1 MSLLCHLQE
10 SGKNTIKVAVTD
22 EMIDETL
29 KKVRHLYDLTNE
41 DMDPIDAQIGDLT
54 NHDFFEELIDPGSK
68 LLEMVSRE
76 VDKNIH

>member
-1 MSLLCHLQE
+1 
-10 SGKNTIKVAVTD
+10 
-22 EMIDETL
+22 MIDETL

-76 VDKNIH
+76 VDKNIHWKSAECKNPSFHVPLHHRLQ

>member
-1 MSLLCHLQE
+1 MLCHLQE
-10 SGKNTIKVAVTD
+10 SGKNTIVVVTD

-54 NHDFFEELIDPGSK
+54 NYDFFEELIDPGSK

>member
-10 SGKNTIKVAVTD
+10 SGKNTTKVVTD